1 MTIQTTQ
8 IVKSLIQSKSVTIR
22 HSKTIKS
29 KVLNIRGLPNPEFKI
44 EDNLL
49 LFESHTYILMWPQSK
64 YVLRIAPS
72 K

>member
-8 IVKSLIQSKSVTIR
+8 IVKSLMHSKSVTIR
-22 HSKTIKS
+22 QAKTIKS

-44 EDNLL
+44 EDNFLL
-49 LFESHTYILMWPQSK
+49 IESRTHILKWPQSK